1 MKLVRTFLLLT
12 AAIMVVSMVAPL
24 SVQAQD
30 DITLTFISWQ
40 VDEPVGE
47 WWRAA
52 IEEFESTHPGVKIEF
67 TKVARPEY
75 ADTFLT
81 LFAGGEPPDIVHLA
95 SFEFQRFAEEGWLED
110 LTPYIEESGLDLEGW
125 SGQDIC
131 MWKGETACILL
142 QYFGFVMVYNEAM
155 FEEAGLD
162 VPTTPEEYMEAS
174 RALTLD
180 IDGDG
185 ITDQYGTSHHTTSGS
200 QYMVELDNYVF
211 GLGGDWTN
219 PEGEVTIDTPEVIEA
234 LSMWKTVLQ
243 DRLTPLDLS
252 SGDIRQLLIE
262 GRVAMRLDGP
272 WIWGFV
278 QQAEPEI
285 REHLK
290 FARVPFPIPVGGGS
304 NVIAIPTEISD
315 QRKELVWEFIE
326 LITSEEWQIEYG
338 LTIGQPAPRPNTITE
353 DYYEVLPHI
362 DLLLEM
368 QNIASENG
376 IDRAPKGLE
385 IYFNEFAKAVFEHG
399 QAMVINDLDPADVAK
414 ALQAEAEQLQNQ

>member
-1 MKLVRTFLLLT
+1 MKTTRTVFLLTL
-12 AAIMVVSMVAPL
+12 IVMLVVMNGSL
-24 SVQAQD
+24 SVLARD
-30 DITLTFISWQ
+30 DIKLTFISWQ

-52 IEEFESTHPGVKIEF
+52 IAEFESTHPGVTIEF

-81 LFAGGEPPDIVHLA
+81 LFAGGDPPDIVHLA
-95 SFEFQRFAEEGWLED
+95 SFEYQRFAEEGWLED
-110 LTPYIEESGLDLEGW
+110 LSPYIEESGLDLTGW
-125 SGQDIC
+125 AGQDIC
-131 MWKGETACILL
+131 TWNNETACILM

-155 FEEAGLD
+155 FEAAGLE
-162 VPTTPEEYMEAS
+162 VPTTPEAYMEAA

-180 IDGDG
+180 TDGDG

-211 GLGGDWTN
+211 GLGGKWTN
-219 PEGEVTIDTPEVIEA
+219 DAGEVTINTPEVIEA
-234 LSMWKTVLQ
+234 LAMWKEVNQ
-243 DRLTPLDLS
+243 ERLTPLDLS

-262 GRVAMRLDGP
+262 GRIAMRIDGP

-285 REHLK
+285 REQLK
-290 FARVPFPIPVGGGS
+290 FAPVPFPIPVGGGS
-304 NVIAIPTEISD
+304 NVIAMPSEISEE
-315 QRKELVWEFIE
+315 RKQLVWEFIQ
-326 LITSEEWQIEYG
+326 LVTSEKWQIQYG
-338 LTIGQPAPRPNTITE
+338 LTIGQPAPRPNTLTDE
-353 DYYEVLPHI
+353 YYELLPHI

-376 IDRAPKGLE
+376 IDRSPLGLE
-385 IYFNEFAKAVFEHG
+385 IYFNEFAKIVFDQG
-399 QAMVINDLDPADVAK
+399 QAMIVNDLDPADVA
-414 ALQAEAEQLQNQ
+414 ATLQAEAEALQNQ